1 MKNFQVENYLN
12 DKQNVNH
19 VKAFE
24 KKKIHGEA
32 PHSRIKKKEMRVKKR
47 QREQNQYINSQT
59 RSSRLK

>member
-24 KKKIHGEA
+24 KK
-32 PHSRIKKKEMRVKKR
+32 
-47 QREQNQYINSQT
+47 NT
-59 RSSRLK
+59 WRSPT